1 MENIFCVLSCSV
13 LFNVCARAFFNWAD
27 VRTNTSEII
36 INRHYNSKA
45 KAKTKSTYAKIDM
58 NHIGHNLIHLCERA
72 KERERER
79 VGECRLHFSLIR
91 MFPFYRS
98 NWITIS
104 HKWWIRH
111 PFFDII
117 AFVIRS
123 LFLSSTCG
131 SSCLRFYCLHSTF
144 GFFPLQ
150 NWVERIFHSFLLT
163 QKFD

>member
-72 KERERER
+72 KEREGGSGWVSITFLVDTHVSILQIKLDYNLTQVMNPASFFRHH
-79 VGECRLHFSLIR
+79 CLCYPISFSVIYLWLI
-91 MFPFYRS
+91 MFK
-98 NWITIS
+98 IL
-104 HKWWIRH
+104 
-111 PFFDII
+111 
-117 AFVIRS
+117 
-123 LFLSSTCG
+123 LF
-131 SSCLRFYCLHSTF
+131 TF
-144 GFFPLQ
+144 NFRFFPTPKL
-150 NWVERIFHSFLLT
+150 S
-163 QKFD
+163 